1 MLILKEPIKLRS
13 LFPMVP
19 LTDGFF
25 ERIDANYKQLQA
37 KYNTEELFYL
47 LNQSPESYSEE
58 DGMTT
63 IVTQNRNERNQE
75 VRLEMVYNLFNRLMM
90 SDSSDFTY
98 QDTVFVHN
106 MLEKL
111 GVRNVSEFMK
121 QLYEIQQ
128 DTKNTKQ
135 LLNIYRNHTETLR
148 TMIESVNMQEE
159 KEGKKD
165 NTDNHTFPVYWMHN
179 EIFKRLQT
187 GNVYHTVAAF
197 QKDKVHYQS
206 SIGTGEIEM
215 AGQIHTSEAL
225 ELRSLENKILMSEN
239 TLLEHRVNIYEEGT
253 EEGSGEKEQIIH
265 ELAQAVLLNIAGNLY
280 QSGSE
285 RRVSGKN
292 LWYRFE
298 GEFHQVLEDTFNRF
312 SKYHFHDIRE
322 ARHSTPNLYQHNVN
336 ELRKEKILKLHNI
349 LEVSEKKDIKNIA
362 SEEKFVNIESL
373 KENVYLSDEENMV
386 NRKAVERKFLEETL
400 KTERQREESIQ
411 RITADEE
418 FQILN
423 EINRTNRSLE
433 HHAESL
439 EKDREQ
445 EKRLIEELRLLN
457 EENRRKLE
465 ETEKKEEVYQK
476 TLPVQIDKKRTRQET
491 LLLLSHP
498 ELFEEYTEE
507 TTVSLPEVERRL
519 KETEIEI
526 TKRLLGESTEQIENL
541 VKEEERLHR
550 KYSESIKQTGK
561 SIRQHRSEEV
571 REQLTEEVQQYLTE
585 EVSKLPEMRKTV
597 LTYLDMVS
605 REKIEEEFYQNK
617 KYVTE
622 EQQIESMNEAFLHL
636 RQNNLQETV
645 EQLKKKGELNVFR
658 RQRQQPSV
666 AKRSVPLYHKETDT
680 LTTEMPERS
689 TAPTRVSE
697 RTEELISQKITG
709 KIATDQQIHQQMS
722 RPVKKESEHITE
734 MINKGVQ
741 RQLNTISEQVYHKL
755 EKKLSNDRRRRGY

>member
-13 LFPMVP
+13 LLPMVP

-37 KYNTEELFYL
+37 RYNTEELFYL
-47 LNQSPESYSEE
+47 LNQSPESYREN

-90 SDSSDFTY
+90 SDSSEFTY

-128 DTKNTKQ
+128 DTKNTKE

-148 TMIESVNMQEE
+148 KMIESVNMQEE

-206 SIGTGEIEM
+206 SIDTGEIEM

-225 ELRSLENKILMSEN
+225 ELQSLENKILMSEN

-285 RRVSGKN
+285 RRVPGKN
-292 LWYRFE
+292 LWYRLE
-298 GEFHQVLEDTFNRF
+298 GEFHQILEDTLNRF

-322 ARHSTPNLYQHNVN
+322 VRHSNLNLYQHKVN

-362 SEEKFVNIESL
+362 SEENFVNIESL
-373 KENVYLSDEENMV
+373 KASVYLSDEENME

-400 KTERQREESIQ
+400 ETERQREERIQ

-418 FQILN
+418 LQILN

-439 EKDREQ
+439 EKNREQ

-457 EENRRKLE
+457 EKNRRKLE
-465 ETEKKEEVYQK
+465 ETEKKEDVYQK

-507 TTVSLPEVERRL
+507 TTVSLPVIESRL
-519 KETEIEI
+519 KETETEI
-526 TKRLLGESTEQIENL
+526 TKRIQGESAEQIENL

-571 REQLTEEVQQYLTE
+571 REHLTEEVQQYLTE
-585 EVSKLPEMRKTV
+585 EVRKLPEMRKTV
-597 LTYLDMVS
+597 LAYLDTVS

-622 EQQIESMNEAFLHL
+622 EQQIESMNEAFLYL
-636 RQNNLQETV
+636 RQNDLQETI
-645 EQLKKKGELNVFR
+645 EQVKKKGELNVFR
-658 RQRQQPSV
+658 RQQQQPPV

-680 LTTEMPERS
+680 FTKEMPERS
-689 TAPTRVSE
+689 TPPAMVSE
-697 RTEELISQKITG
+697 RAEELISQKITG
-709 KIATDQQIHQQMS
+709 KIVTDQQIHQQMS
-722 RPVKKESEHITE
+722 RPVKKESEQITE